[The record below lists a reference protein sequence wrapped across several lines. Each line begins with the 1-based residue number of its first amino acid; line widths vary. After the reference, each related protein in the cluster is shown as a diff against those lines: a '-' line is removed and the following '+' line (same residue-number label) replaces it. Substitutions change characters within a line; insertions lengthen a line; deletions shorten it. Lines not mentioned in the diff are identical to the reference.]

1 MGLLEQLERRRPGY
15 DVEMEHVRFLLD
27 SYTGGGGYQGQVRQ
41 PTAGW
46 WGRGATQYSQL
57 AAFEE
62 AAGAPSY
69 LDRYPREDW
78 AKYDARRAQAHLW
91 NFVEPLTN
99 LKLGHLAERRP
110 SYLGQPQALAEWREN
125 VDGVGTTWD
134 EMRPSVALAAAI
146 FGWAPVVIDSTP
158 ALEGE
163 SVAQARL
170 RGATRPRAI
179 PLTPANLVDYEAEG
193 MRFRWAKV
201 RTDHADRDEWS
212 GEIVHRSEY
221 RVWTPE
227 RVSIFEV
234 RERDRQRDAFVVA
247 EDQPHPFGQVPIAV
261 FRHKPAP
268 GDLIRGMPMH
278 EGIALAQRR
287 LFNLLS
293 ELDEHMR
300 SQVSPTLVLAVKDTA
315 AVSELVIGTNSA
327 IPLDGDARQSHYY
340 LSPGTGCADSYE
352 KRIEVTI
359 RDGIYRAALAEFKRP
374 TITKG
379 GSLEFDASNRLLG
392 EFAAQ
397 MARAERW
404 MDSIAWVGLG
414 GDREELRG
422 YRITPPVDFGVT
434 ELKDEIANT
443 ITALAFDLG
452 PTMRGRLTLRLA
464 DRLEPNMPAA
474 VRAQVQAEIEGA
486 SR

>member
-179 PLTPANLVDYEAEG
+179 PLTPANLVDYEAG
-193 MRFRWAKV
+193 RMRFRWAKV
-201 RTDHADRDEWS
+201 RTDHARTGTSGAARSSTGASTGGRLSGSPSSRSASATGNGTPSWS
-212 GEIVHRSEY
+212 PRTS
-221 RVWTPE
+221 RTL
-227 RVSIFEV
+227 R
-234 RERDRQRDAFVVA
+234 
-247 EDQPHPFGQVPIAV
+247 QVPIAV

-268 GDLIRGMPMH
+268 GDLIQRYADARGDRPRPTSALQPAQRARRAH
-278 EGIALAQRR
+278 ALAGLADAGPRREGHRRGERARDRNEQRHPARRGRAAEPPLPQPGHR
-287 LFNLLS
+287 LRGQL
-293 ELDEHMR
+293 R
-300 SQVSPTLVLAVKDTA
+300 
-315 AVSELVIGTNSA
+315 GSA
-327 IPLDGDARQSHYY
+327 SRW
-340 LSPGTGCADSYE
+340 
-352 KRIEVTI
+352 TI

-379 GSLEFDASNRLLG
+379 LARSSTRVELALG
-392 EFAAQ
+392 EFAA
-397 MARAERW
+397 
-404 MDSIAWVGLG
+404 
-414 GDREELRG
+414 
-422 YRITPPVDFGVT
+422 
-434 ELKDEIANT
+434 
-443 ITALAFDLG
+443 
-452 PTMRGRLTLRLA
+452 
-464 DRLEPNMPAA
+464 
-474 VRAQVQAEIEGA
+474 
-486 SR
+486 